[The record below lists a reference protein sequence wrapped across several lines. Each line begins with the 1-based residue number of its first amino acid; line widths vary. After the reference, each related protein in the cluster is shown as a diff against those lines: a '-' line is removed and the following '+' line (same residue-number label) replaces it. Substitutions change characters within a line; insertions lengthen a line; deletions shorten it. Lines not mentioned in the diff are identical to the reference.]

1 MLISLAFWEDKMEA
15 FNEFCSTYYMNIL
28 FGAVL
33 QGFICGSISSKIAKL
48 KGYYELKYTLFGFFF
63 SFIGVI
69 IAVKLPKQN
78 FKLNN
83 KM

>member
-1 MLISLAFWEDKMEA
+1 METFMEFW
-15 FNEFCSTYYMNIL
+15 STYYMNIL

-48 KGYYELKYTLFGFFF
+48 KGYYEIKYTLFGFFF

-69 IAVKLPKQN
+69 MAARLPKKN
-78 FKLNN
+78 FTTN
-83 KM
+83 KKTKE

>member
-1 MLISLAFWEDKMEA
+1 MEA
-15 FNEFCSTYYMNIL
+15 FKEFWSTYYMNIL

-33 QGFICGSISSKIAKL
+33 QGFICGSLSSKIAKL
-48 KGYYELKYTLFGFFF
+48 KGYYELKYTLYGFFF

-69 IAVKLPKQN
+69 IAAKLPRKN
-78 FKLNN
+78 FKLNI